1 MGILSKL
8 CPVSIYDIA
17 LRRATKGKKFDYSGL
32 KVKAKVVDVY
42 DGDTITIVFRYR
54 GELQQ
59 HNCRMIGYNSPELRP
74 SRKMVNRE
82 REIEAAKKARAK
94 LKELVGFKE
103 GSKKLVDV
111 CLNKFDSFGRILVD
125 VYVNESYI
133 NELMIV
139 HGYGVP
145 YNG

>member
-17 LRRATKGKKFDYSGL
+17 LRRATKGEKFNYSGL

-59 HNCRMIGYNSPELRP
+59 HNCRMLGYDSPELRP
-74 SRKMVNRE
+74 SRKMTNRE
-82 REIEAAKKARAK
+82 KEIESAKIARDK
-94 LKELVGFKE
+94 LKELVEFKE
-103 GSKKLVDV
+103 DSKKLVDV
-111 CLNKFDSFGRILVD
+111 YLNKSDSFGRILVD
-125 VYVNESYI
+125 VYVDGNYI
-133 NELMIV
+133 NDWMVV
-139 HGYGVP
+139 HGYGKP
-145 YNG
+145 YQK